1 LEFEPGIK
9 TKEDLLKKWNEGW
22 NGLYKAV
29 DSITENYAVVSY
41 KIELLNDANC
51 NLTWHQQG
59 FSSEEGKCHTEQ
71 ALESMLKKIK
81 ELAEE

>member
-1 LEFEPGIK
+1 MENNIRLEMLKHEKKFLKYNYWSGFSGL
-9 TKEDLLKKWNEGW
+9 EDKP
-22 NGLYKAV
+22 
-29 DSITENYAVVSY
+29 ENYAVVSY
-41 KIELLNDANC
+41 KIEMLRDANC

-71 ALESMLKKIK
+71 GLESMLKKIK